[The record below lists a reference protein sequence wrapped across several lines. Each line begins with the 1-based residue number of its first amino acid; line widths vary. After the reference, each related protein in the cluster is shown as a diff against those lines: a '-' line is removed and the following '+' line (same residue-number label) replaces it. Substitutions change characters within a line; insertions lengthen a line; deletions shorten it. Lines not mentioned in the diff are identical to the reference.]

1 MSDFRSELG
10 CLLSK
15 ISIKAFNVFRFRI
28 FNLISGYKARF
39 YIPMTNIYPAISNT
53 IFKQRLVCNRLITSP
68 EGFIDFPK
76 FEIEQ
81 SIPSRFEKQVNQYP
95 DHIAIKTQNQT
106 LTYAQ
111 LNKNANRLANQ
122 ILEQRGNKLEVI
134 VLLLEKGADFITS
147 ILGVLKTGKIF
158 VPLDPTFPLDR
169 LAYII
174 KDCQAVAFI
183 TNNLNLDLAKKLTKT
198 ASNNCQLF
206 NIDNIDSHN
215 SCQNLSVKILPITP
229 AFIIYTSGST
239 GQPKGVVQ
247 NHHNALHYCMN
258 DTKTLLIN
266 HQDRVIFLYSCSALG
281 GILCIFY
288 TLLNGASL
296 YSFDVKEQGLT
307 NLVNWLITS
316 EITIYHSFTTLF
328 RHFVDTLTGTENFPK
343 IRLVKLGGEATLIR
357 DVENYKKYFSSNCLL
372 YASLGATEAGTF
384 RNFIVDKNTEIENS
398 TVPIGYAVE
407 DMEVV
412 LLDEAGVE
420 VKNGNIGEIALKSEY
435 LALGYWQKPELTQ
448 TVFLPDSQNSKKRIY
463 RTGDL
468 GCIQADGCLIHKGR
482 KDFQVKIRGF
492 RIEIAEIEMEL
503 LKISNIK
510 EAVVIAS
517 EDSPENKRLIAYIV
531 PQQKPASTTKEI
543 RQYLQDKLPEYML
556 PSAFVFL
563 DALPLTP
570 NGKLDRKGL
579 IAFSLIKPEVTE
591 SFVNAH
597 DDIEIQLIKL
607 WEDLLDVEPIGVK
620 DDFFELGGNSLL
632 AVRLFADI
640 ERKFAKK
647 LPLAAL
653 FPTATIEAIAQ
664 IIHQETLLENTPKVN
679 YSSLVEIQPQGTKLP
694 LFMIHPLGGEVLCY
708 RNLAIHL
715 GLDQPM
721 YGLRPQG
728 IDGKQPFLLRVED
741 MAAKYL
747 QEMQT
752 LQPNGPYFLGGY
764 SFGGIVAY
772 EIAQQIRSQGQ
783 EVALLAMLDTC
794 RPGYQRRLS
803 FKRRILLHINHIL
816 QGGHQYFAYKVKGW
830 YKQVHHNA
838 KQVCN
843 HYLRTGSHVILP
855 EDKKYLEISNA
866 LKQALN
872 AYVFRPYSGKLTLF
886 RTRDENRT
894 EAIGL
899 EYDSQFGW
907 GEIVTGDLD
916 IKYIPGSHLSLLNEP
931 NVRVLAKQV
940 KICLDKVQNLE

>member
-1 MSDFRSELG
+1 M
-10 CLLSK
+10 
-15 ISIKAFNVFRFRI
+15 N
-28 FNLISGYKARF
+28 
-39 YIPMTNIYPAISNT
+39 NIYSTIPNT
-53 IFKQRLVCNRLITSP
+53 LFQKKNICNRLIPSP
-68 EGFIDFPK
+68 KGFIDFPK

-81 SIPSRFEKQVNQYP
+81 SIPSRFEKQVDKYP

-122 ILEQRGNKLEVI
+122 ILEQRGNQLEVI

-147 ILGVLKTGKIF
+147 MLGVLKTGKIF
-158 VPLDPTFPLDR
+158 VPLDPTFPIDR

-174 KDCQAVAFI
+174 KDAQAVAFI
-183 TNNLNLDLAKKLTKT
+183 TNNLNLDLARKLAGGTI
-198 ASNNCQLF
+198 NNCHLF
-206 NIDNIDSHN
+206 NLDNIDNHN
-215 SCQNLSVKILPITP
+215 SCQNPTIKISPEAP
-229 AFIIYTSGST
+229 AYLIYTSGST

-247 NHHNALHYCMN
+247 NHRNALHYCMN

-266 HQDRVIFLYSCSALG
+266 HQDRVVFLYSCSALG

-296 YSFDVKEQGLT
+296 YSFNVKEQGLT

-328 RHFVDTLTGTENFPK
+328 RHFVDTLTGTEQFPK

-357 DVENYKKYFSSNCLL
+357 DVENYKKYFSSDCLL

-384 RNFIVDKNTEIENS
+384 RNFIVDKDTKIENS
-398 TVPIGYAVE
+398 IVPIGYAVE

-448 TVFLPDSQNSKKRIY
+448 AVFLPDIQNSQKRIY

-468 GCIQADGCLIHKGR
+468 GCIRADGCLIHKGR

-492 RIEIAEIEMEL
+492 RIEVAEIEMEL

-517 EDSPENKRLIAYIV
+517 EDSPEDKRLIAYIV
-531 PQQKPASTTKEI
+531 PQQKPAPTTKEI
-543 RQYLQDKLPEYML
+543 RQYLQNKLPEYML

-570 NGKLDRKGL
+570 NGKLDRKGF
-579 IAFSLIKPEVTE
+579 IAFNLIKPELTE

-597 DDIEIQLIKL
+597 DDIESQLIKL
-607 WEDLLDVEPIGVK
+607 WENLLGVEPIGVQ

-653 FPTATIEAIAQ
+653 FPTATIAAISQ
-664 IIHQETLLENTPKVN
+664 IIHQEPGLENTPKVN
-679 YSSLVEIQPQGTKLP
+679 YSSLVEIQPQGTKPP
-694 LFMIHPLGGEVLCY
+694 LFMIHPLGGEILCY
-708 RNLAIHL
+708 RDLAIHL
-715 GLDQPM
+715 GSDQPV

-728 IDGKQPFLLRVED
+728 IDGKQPLLLRVED

-747 QEMQT
+747 REMQT
-752 LQPNGPYFLGGY
+752 IQPQGPYFVGGY

-794 RPGYQRRLS
+794 RPGYERRLS
-803 FKRRILLHINHIL
+803 FKRRILLHINNIFRR
-816 QGGHQYFAYKVKGW
+816 GHKYIAHKAKGW
-830 YKQVHHNA
+830 YKQFHYNT

-843 HYLRTGSHVILP
+843 HYFPTGSHVILP

-866 LKQALN
+866 HKQALN
-872 AYVFRPYSGKLTLF
+872 TYVFRPYVGKLTLF

-899 EYDSQFGW
+899 EYDSHFGW
-907 GEIVTGDLD
+907 GEIVMGDLD

-940 KICLDKVQNLE
+940 KICLEDVQKV